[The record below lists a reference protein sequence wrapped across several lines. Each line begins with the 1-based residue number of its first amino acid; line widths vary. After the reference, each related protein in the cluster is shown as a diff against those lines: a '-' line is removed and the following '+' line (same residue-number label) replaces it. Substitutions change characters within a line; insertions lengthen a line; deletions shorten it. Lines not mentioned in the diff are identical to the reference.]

1 MRSPDADCNLVA
13 LVVYNSDNRYMV
25 IRDKKPNRLS
35 LALNWG
41 GIMQSR
47 VYSNF
52 DARTLM
58 SLVHKAEDISE
69 IDSKYYNQYIV
80 KRGLRDVDGRG
91 VLVGL
96 TNIGEVHSYIVDENE
111 IIPVPGRLLY
121 RGIDINDIVNGF
133 LSENRHGYEETC
145 YLLLF
150 GELPTATELAD
161 FKALLLNNQRLP
173 EFFARDMILESPSKD
188 IMNLLSRSVLAL
200 YSYDAWPDDTS
211 VANVLRQCLQ
221 LIAWFPSLAVY
232 GYQAYSHYH
241 GDNSLVLH
249 SPRSDLSIAENIL
262 YMLRPDNSF
271 TELEARMLDLAL
283 VLHAEHGGGN
293 NSSFVTHVLTSSG
306 TDTYSVIA
314 AALGSLKGPR
324 HGGANAK
331 VVQMFDDIKQ
341 NVKDWEDENEVERYL
356 ARVIRGEV
364 FDKSGLIYG
373 LGHAVYSISDPRAV
387 ILRNQVADLAREKD
401 MEKEYRLYTIVE
413 RLAPQV
419 IAKYRQVYKGVSA
432 NVDFYSGLI
441 YRMLDIPPE
450 LFTPLFAVARISGWS
465 AHRIE
470 EIVNAGKIIRPAY
483 KSVAKRRDYIP
494 MEHR

>member
-1 MRSPDADCNLVA
+1 
-13 LVVYNSDNRYMV
+13 
-25 IRDKKPNRLS
+25 
-35 LALNWG
+35 
-41 GIMQSR
+41 
-47 VYSNF
+47 
-52 DARTLM
+52 
-58 SLVHKAEDISE
+58 
-69 IDSKYYNQYIV
+69 
-80 KRGLRDVDGRG
+80 
-91 VLVGL
+91 
-96 TNIGEVHSYIVDENE
+96 
-111 IIPVPGRLLY
+111 
-121 RGIDINDIVNGF
+121 
-133 LSENRHGYEETC
+133 
-145 YLLLF
+145 
-150 GELPTATELAD
+150 
-161 FKALLLNNQRLP
+161 
-173 EFFARDMILESPSKD
+173 
-188 IMNLLSRSVLAL
+188 
-200 YSYDAWPDDTS
+200 
-211 VANVLRQCLQ
+211 
-221 LIAWFPSLAVY
+221 
-232 GYQAYSHYH
+232 
-241 GDNSLVLH
+241 
-249 SPRSDLSIAENIL
+249 
-262 YMLRPDNSF
+262 MLRPDNSF

-314 AALGSLKGPR
+314 GALGSLKGPR

-331 VVQMFDDIKQ
+331 VVKMFEDIKQ

-356 ARVIRGEV
+356 ARIIRGEV

-419 IAKYRQVYKGVSA
+419 IAQYRQVYKGVSA